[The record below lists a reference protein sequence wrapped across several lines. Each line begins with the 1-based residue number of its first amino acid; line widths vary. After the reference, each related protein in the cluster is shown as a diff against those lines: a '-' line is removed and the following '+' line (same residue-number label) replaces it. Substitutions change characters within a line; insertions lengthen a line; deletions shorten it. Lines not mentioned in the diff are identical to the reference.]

1 MFDNIHNPIDG
12 KFYRINSKIGKNI
25 LKKYIANFT
34 GGSDS
39 ETESAKKNLNL
50 ELYYEKLVADKER
63 EEKEKLKR
71 IEKLKEKNGTAFGYD
86 NERLPCITPCESKGC
101 LGEKCTEL
109 VTNCVGKEC
118 AEAMGMIN
126 NVCDAENEYGYT
138 LENRKCTK
146 PIKED

>member
-1 MFDNIHNPIDG
+1 MFDKIHNPIDG

-39 ETESAKKNLNL
+39 EPESAKINL
-50 ELYYEKLVADKER
+50 EEDFIYETAFAKIER
-63 EEKEKLKR
+63 RKKAKLKR
-71 IEKLKEKNGTAFGYD
+71 IEKLKEENGTAFGYD

-138 LENRKCTK
+138 LKNRKCTK